1 MKKETESE
9 EAVLKDSHFKAFFIY
24 LTTKT
29 KKTLKNSLFHSV
41 KYKNHSVGYIFHSAG
56 YKSRTVKQ
64 RIYKEIA
71 KNKQDHKYLSKEAI
85 LIFIN
90 CI

>member
-29 KKTLKNSLFHSV
+29 KKTLKNSF
-41 KYKNHSVGYIFHSAG
+41 
-56 YKSRTVKQ
+56 
-64 RIYKEIA
+64 
-71 KNKQDHKYLSKEAI
+71 
-85 LIFIN
+85 
-90 CI
+90 

>member
-24 LTTKT
+24 LTT
-29 KKTLKNSLFHSV
+29 NSLFHSV
-41 KYKNHSVGYIFHSAG
+41 KYKNHSVGYIFHTVG

-71 KNKQDHKYLSKEAI
+71 KNKQDYKYLS
-85 LIFIN
+85 
-90 CI
+90 